1 VLKLSLRILVDE
13 DTQARRLIEMLRADG
28 HDVLTIG
35 EAGVTGIP
43 DASVMELAKVQ
54 QRILLTRNCDDFLPI
69 HEANPEHSGILAI
82 YQDADPMKNMSYTAI
97 VKAINNLQNTGL
109 SLQAQFI
116 VLNQYNW

>member
-1 VLKLSLRILVDE
+1 MLVDE
-13 DTQARRLIEMLRADG
+13 DTQARRLVEMLRADG

-43 DASVMELAKVQ
+43 DASVMELARVQ
-54 QRILLTRNCDDFLPI
+54 QRILLTRNCDDFLAI
-69 HEANPEHSGILAI
+69 HQANPEHSGIIAI

-97 VKAINNLQNTGL
+97 VKAINNLQNTGI

-116 VLNQYNW
+116 VLNQYYW